1 MSDWHT
7 DEYPELRSGP
17 PWVTEERVA
26 GQPELAREMLSSP
39 PEGLADLATAI
50 REFQEALADK
60 RSPLTEVQ
68 RKEAQDIIARA
79 RGFVGT
85 VEVVLEPRGATLLVD
100 MEETAARELLLD
112 LGDYELR
119 ARAPG

>member
-1 MSDWHT
+1 MRAVNWAEARALFLKVHALSPSARSLRGLGIT
-7 DEYPELRSGP
+7 SFELRHY
-17 PWVTEERVA
+17 V
-26 GQPELAREMLSSP
+26 Q
-39 PEGLADLATAI
+39 AI

-79 RGFVGT
+79 QGFVGT